1 MRIKWLDDLSKYR
14 AADGV
19 GSGPGSTP
27 SPPVPPA
34 DPVMDDPDSPA
45 GAPNAPEYDNET
57 LGSYF
62 RGRIEGI
69 RSGELGN
76 IPLFVGIIVI
86 AIYFQARNSNFLT
99 AGNMVNLIVQMSPY
113 AIIGMGVVFVLLLGE
128 IDLSIGFVSGIGGVI
143 TALLLLPDGAHT
155 SVVVAIVVAIAA
167 GVAIGLLQGT
177 LFAKVGIPSFIV
189 TLAGLLGWNGV
200 VLLLI
205 GSRGTVTIQ
214 SDFING
220 IANDS
225 LSHIASWIVVEGSVA
240 LFALIQFLTVRS
252 RAKAGLPNVP
262 TTLILLRIAL
272 FAVLGAAVVIVCNSD
287 RGLPYVGVLMVVLVF
302 GWTFV
307 TDRTKFG
314 RHVFA
319 VGGNLEA
326 ARRAGIR
333 VDGVRIAC
341 FAISG
346 GMAALGG
353 IVLASRLSSVDTNAG
368 GGSILLYSIAAAVIG
383 GTSLFGGRGTI
394 RSALLGAVVIAGIE
408 NGLGLLNVSA
418 GTKFV
423 VTALVLLAAVAVDS
437 LSRRG
442 RAAAGRA

>member
-1 MRIKWLDDLSKYR
+1 MKLNWLTSPKAYQ
-14 AADGV
+14 APDGA
-19 GSGPGSTP
+19 GGGTP
-27 SPPVPPA
+27 AVI
-34 DPVMDDPDSPA
+34 DDPDSPA
-45 GAPNAPEYDNET
+45 GTRDAPAFEQET
-57 LGSYF
+57 LGDYF
-62 RGRIEGI
+62 RGRIAGI

-76 IPLFVGIIVI
+76 IPLFIGIIVI
-86 AIYFQARNSNFLT
+86 AIYFQSRNSNFLT
-99 AGNMVNLIVQMSPY
+99 AGNLVNLIVQMAPY

-143 TALLLLPDGAHT
+143 TALLLLPGPGQVD
-155 SVVVAIVVAIAA
+155 VFVAIAA
-167 GVAIGLLQGT
+167 AIAAGTAIGVLQGT

-214 SDFING
+214 DDFIYG

-225 LSHIASWIVVEGSVA
+225 LSHWGAWLVVEGAVA
-240 LFALIQFLTVRS
+240 LFAIIQFATVRS
-252 RAKAGLPNVP
+252 RSKAGLPNVP
-262 TTLILLRIAL
+262 MTLILLRIAL
-272 FAVLGAAVVIVCNSD
+272 FAAVGAAVVIICNGD
-287 RGLPYVGVLMVVLVF
+287 RGLPYVGVLMIALVL

-314 RHVFA
+314 RHVYA
-319 VGGNLEA
+319 VGGNAEA

-333 VDGVRIAC
+333 VDGIRIAC

-346 GMAALGG
+346 GMAAVGG
-353 IVLASRLSSVDTNAG
+353 IVFASRLSSVDTNAG
-368 GGSILLYSIAAAVIG
+368 GGSILLYAIAAAVIG
-383 GTSLFGGRGTI
+383 GTSLFGGRGTV